1 MIKSMT
7 GYGKGEEEHEGR
19 RFTVEIKSVNHR
31 YCDITLKLPKRY
43 SSLEGEIR
51 KTVSG
56 VISRGKLDVTLVA
69 EEGEGA
75 PANLEVDMQLA
86 ESYYS
91 ALYGLKER
99 LGLAGD
105 ITVRELSSVPD
116 IITFKEEPLDVE
128 RDWPFIRSAINN
140 SIDALDRMKRS
151 EGEALT
157 YEIFG
162 RLEKISQAVN
172 DIRERVPLVVQ
183 LYRDRLTERIGS
195 LGYELDQGRLA
206 QEVAYF
212 ADRCDISEELVRL
225 RSHLEQFRTIAD
237 SPEPAGRKLD
247 FLIQEINREVN
258 TIGSKGNDA
267 LISQKVVEVKAELEK
282 IREQVQNI
290 E

>member
-19 RFTVEIKSVNHR
+19 RFTIEVRSVNHR
-31 YCDITLKLPKRY
+31 YCDISLRLPRRY
-43 SSLEGEIR
+43 APLEGEVR
-51 KTVSG
+51 KAVAG
-56 VISRGKLDVTLVA
+56 RVSRGKLDITVAA

-75 PANLEVDMQLA
+75 SATLEVNILLA

-91 ALYGLKER
+91 ALCDLKKR

-105 ITVRELSSVPD
+105 IAVRDLSSVPD
-116 IITFKEEPLDVE
+116 IITFKEEPLNIE
-128 RDWPFIRSAINN
+128 KDWPFIRSAIDKGM
-140 SIDALDRMKRS
+140 DALEQMKRTEGYALAS
-151 EGEALT
+151 E
-157 YEIFG
+157 ISG
-162 RLEKISQAVN
+162 RLEKIWLAIE
-172 DIRERVPLVVQ
+172 DIGKRAPAAIQ
-183 LYRDRLTERIGS
+183 LYRDRLTEKIGS
-195 LGYELDQGRLA
+195 LGYEPDEGRLA

-225 RSHLEQFRTIAD
+225 KSHLEQFRITAD
-237 SPEPAGRKLD
+237 SPETAGRKLD
-247 FLIQEINREVN
+247 FLLQEINREVN

-282 IREQVQNI
+282 VREQVQNV